1 MARSKALNRSDSEQF
16 VIKSK
21 QTNKNLRRMKF
32 SKTLLMA
39 GILAAKSTQA
49 VSLKQEAQGTDI
61 TPLQVFE
68 SMIDILIREIGGVKN
83 YIDNEVQALQTR
95 DETLQAENAS
105 LRERVEENETR
116 ITDYETNFEDL
127 NGVNADLEAQ
137 IESLQG

>member
-21 QTNKNLRRMKF
+21 QTNFFVKMQF

-39 GILAAKSTQA
+39 GILAAKSAQA